1 MALREET
8 YKAYFPI
15 ETGISINNPKGFKVG
30 LKLTDSELLI
40 ISEKG
45 LVMGILDRKFFSID
59 SIPGAKPVKK
69 GTTKKRTVKV

>member
-1 MALREET
+1 MALRKGT
-8 YKAYFPI
+8 YKADFPI
-15 ETGISINNPKGFKVG
+15 ETGLTINNPKGFKVG

-45 LVMGILDRKFFSID
+45 LVMGILDREFFSID

>member
-8 YKAYFPI
+8 YKADFPI

-69 GTTKKRTVKV
+69 ETTKKRTVKV